1 VRPDCVLLGADAED
15 AGVNVMRATIQDHT
29 YQGPFIRYRLDLG
42 GQTVIAEATN
52 RADRAVL
59 DNRAEVAVA
68 WRPKDSE
75 ILPD

>member
-1 VRPDCVLLGADAED
+1 MRPSPRWNGPRI
-15 AGVNVMRATIQDHT
+15 GT

-42 GQTVIAEATN
+42 GQTMVAEASN

-59 DNRAEVAVA
+59 EDRAEVAVA
-68 WRPKDSE
+68 WRPDDSE